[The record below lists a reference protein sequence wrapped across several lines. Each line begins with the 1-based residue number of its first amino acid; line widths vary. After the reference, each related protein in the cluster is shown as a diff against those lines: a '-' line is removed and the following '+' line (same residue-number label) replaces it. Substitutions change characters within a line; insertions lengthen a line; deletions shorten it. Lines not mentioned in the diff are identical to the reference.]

1 MKQLKY
7 FTTGEQNCSLSVEVS
22 CHLEANSY
30 NRWIMSKLSTTA
42 YSESDKTQGA
52 RIVGRLFTLWAIK
65 ESPLCVVAFK
75 KKFTIL

>member
-1 MKQLKY
+1 
-7 FTTGEQNCSLSVEVS
+7 
-22 CHLEANSY
+22 
-30 NRWIMSKLSTTA
+30 MSKLSTTA